1 MTHEKYQK
9 IMELTD
15 TILDAAK
22 TQEVQ
27 TFYGANNEHSEK
39 DILVDKYYKGV
50 IGKTYMSNDKIT
62 IVLKGFCET

>member
-1 MTHEKYQK
+1 MTREKYQK

-15 TILDAAK
+15 TILDVAK

-39 DILVDKYYKGV
+39 DILAEKYRRA
-50 IGKTYMSNDKIT
+50 IGKNN
-62 IVLKGFCET
+62 F